1 MADPEHVSLAR
12 AGANA
17 IARWRELTFRSPNER
32 IPRFDLGYR
41 LEDRAAS
48 ETFTPEFIYGRPSL
62 DLEGSFLSGIKLP
75 SADLR
80 HDNLGG
86 ADLTGADLRM
96 SDLSGANLTGAHLF
110 RASLPR
116 ANLAGA
122 QLAGCSLTRANL
134 ANAVMAHAF
143 LKGADLSY
151 ASLSYVDLERADLS
165 GANLTGADFSW
176 ANLSRADLR
185 GAQLSGTSMTMTNL
199 TGADLRGARIVKS
212 DFESTILH
220 RATAGGTLFANC
232 DLRSV
237 IGLDSMMHGAPSTIS
252 LDTLARSG
260 GRIPRLFLQGAG
272 VAEPLIAAQ
281 DVLTSERRT
290 YPTLLLIGSK
300 DDSGLAE
307 GLCQAMSEAHI
318 PTWALYPDDED
329 ALNTGESS
337 LDHVVYYDRL
347 ALICTDAALENPLT
361 SRYFAELVRTAS
373 QGAAAPL
380 IALGFGE
387 LFYERQDRLCNSLR
401 KGETMDFR
409 DGYQSALDTLVRE
422 LSAPVF

>member
-75 SADLR
+75 AADLR
-80 HDNLGG
+80 HDNLSS
-86 ADLTGADLRM
+86 ADLTGGDFRMADM
-96 SDLSGANLTGAHLF
+96 SGANLNGAHLF

-116 ANLAGA
+116 ANLTGA
-122 QLAGCSLTRANL
+122 QLVGCSLTRANL
-134 ANAVMAHAF
+134 TNAVMAHAF

-151 ASLSYVDLERADLS
+151 ASLSYADLERADLS

-176 ANLSRADLR
+176 ANLSHADLR
-185 GAQLSGTSMTMTNL
+185 GAHLTSAALTMTNL

-212 DFESTILH
+212 DFESSILH

-237 IGLDSMMHGAPSTIS
+237 IGLDSMLHGAPSTIS

-281 DVLTSERRT
+281 DVLTAERRT
-290 YPTLLLIGSK
+290 YPTVLLLGSMA
-300 DDSGLAE
+300 DSGLAE
-307 GLCQAMSEAHI
+307 RLSEDLSEARI

-337 LDHVVYYDRL
+337 LDHIVYYDRL
-347 ALICTDAALENPLT
+347 ALVCTDAALENPLT

-409 DGYQSALDTLVRE
+409 DGYESALNALVQE

>member
-1 MADPEHVSLAR
+1 MAEPEHVSLAR

-80 HDNLGG
+80 HDNLSS
-86 ADLTGADLRM
+86 ADLTGGDFRM
-96 SDLSGANLTGAHLF
+96 SDMSGANLNGAHLF

-116 ANLAGA
+116 TNLTGA
-122 QLAGCSLTRANL
+122 QLIGCSLTRANL
-134 ANAVMAHAF
+134 TNAVMVHAL

-151 ASLSYVDLERADLS
+151 ATLSYADLERADLS

-176 ANLSRADLR
+176 ANLSHADLR
-185 GAQLSGTSMTMTNL
+185 GAQLASTSLTMTNL

-212 DFESTILH
+212 DFESSILH

-232 DLRSV
+232 DLRSI
-237 IGLDSMMHGAPSTIS
+237 IGLDSMLHGAPSTIS

-290 YPTLLLIGSK
+290 YPTVLLLGSMS
-300 DDSGLAE
+300 DSGLAE
-307 GLCQAMSEAHI
+307 RLSEDLSEANI

-337 LDHVVYYDRL
+337 LDHIVYYDRL
-347 ALICTDAALENPLT
+347 ALLCTDDALENPLT
-361 SRYFAELVRTAS
+361 SRYFAELVRTAA

-387 LFYERQDRLCNSLR
+387 LFYERQDRLCSSLR
-401 KGETMDFR
+401 RGETMDFR
-409 DGYQSALDTLVRE
+409 DGYEAALGTLVRE
-422 LSAPVF
+422 LSAPAF

>member
-1 MADPEHVSLAR
+1 MADPEHISLAR

-80 HDNLGG
+80 HDNLSG

-122 QLAGCSLTRANL
+122 QLVGCSLTRANL
-134 ANAVMAHAF
+134 ANAVMAQAF

-151 ASLSYVDLERADLS
+151 ASLSYADLERADLS
-165 GANLTGADFSW
+165 GANLTGTDFSW

-185 GAQLSGTSMTMTNL
+185 GAQLSGASMTMANL

-272 VAEPLIAAQ
+272 VAAPLIAAQ

-337 LDHVVYYDRL
+337 LDHIVYYDRL
-347 ALICTDAALENPLT
+347 ALLCTDAALENPLT

-380 IALGFGE
+380 VALAFGE

-409 DGYQSALDTLVRE
+409 DGYQSALDTMVRE

>member
-1 MADPEHVSLAR
+1 MADPEHISLAR

-75 SADLR
+75 GADLR
-80 HDNLGG
+80 HDNLGS
-86 ADLTGADLRM
+86 ADLTGGDFRM
-96 SDLSGANLTGAHLF
+96 SDLAGANLNGAHLF

-116 ANLAGA
+116 ANLTGA
-122 QLAGCSLTRANL
+122 QLVGCSLTRANL
-134 ANAVMAHAF
+134 TNAVMPLA
-143 LKGADLSY
+143 LLRGADLSY
-151 ASLSYVDLERADLS
+151 ATLSYVDLERADLS
-165 GANLTGADFSW
+165 GANLTGADLSW
-176 ANLSRADLR
+176 ANLSHADLR
-185 GAQLSGTSMTMTNL
+185 GAHLTSTSLTMTNL

-212 DFESTILH
+212 DFDSAILH

-237 IGLDSMMHGAPSTIS
+237 IGLDSMLHGAPSTIS

-260 GRIPRLFLQGAG
+260 GRLPRLFLQGAG

-281 DVLTSERRT
+281 DVLRAERRT
-290 YPTLLLIGSK
+290 YPTVLLLGSMA
-300 DDSGLAE
+300 DSGLAE
-307 GLCQAMSEAHI
+307 RLSEDLSEALI
-318 PTWALYPDDED
+318 PTWALYPDDEN

-337 LDHVVYYDRL
+337 LDHIVYYDRL

-361 SRYFAELVRTAS
+361 SRYFAELVRTTA

-380 IALGFGE
+380 VALGFGE

-401 KGETMDFR
+401 QGETMDFR
-409 DGYQSALDTLVRE
+409 EDYGLALGSLVRD